1 VTEVFA
7 MSTSL
12 VPRLARRSAPAGG
25 SLAGRSV
32 ACAAPALAACILA
45 SSAWAAEA
53 GSASPAAAGSAA
65 ANAAA
70 GESQLAVWTEKE
82 VTFVY
87 LGFTTRYSCDGLRD
101 KVRGVL
107 LDLGAEKKDLK
118 VQELG
123 CSSPTGRP
131 DPFPGVRVKM
141 RVLQPPSGAATAL
154 DQVPVPAHWKP
165 VDLKL
170 RDSFTTDSGE
180 CELVEQI
187 RHTIVPLFAARNVDL
202 KTSCIPHQASATRPS
217 LKLEVL
223 APDDAQYP
231 AAEPQAAR

>member
-1 VTEVFA
+1 
-7 MSTSL
+7 MSTLVVSRPGSVHGSARL
-12 VPRLARRSAPAGG
+12 VPA
-25 SLAGRSV
+25 V
-32 ACAAPALAACILA
+32 AACLLVVPV
-45 SSAWAAEA
+45 WAANA
-53 GSASPAAAGSAA
+53 GSAP
-65 ANAAA
+65 AAA
-70 GESQLAVWTEKE
+70 GESQPAVWTDKE
-82 VTFVY
+82 LTFVY
-87 LGFTTRYSCDGLRD
+87 QGFTTRYSCDGLRD

-107 LDLGAEKKDLK
+107 LDLGAQKKDLK

-141 RVLQPPSGAATAL
+141 RVLRPASGTAD
-154 DQVPVPAHWKP
+154 DQTPVPAHWKP

-187 RHTIVPLFAARNVDL
+187 RHMIVPLFSTRNVDL
-202 KTSCIPHQASATRPS
+202 KTTCIPHQATASRPS

-223 APDDAQYP
+223 APDDAPHPAEAPP
-231 AAEPQAAR
+231 AAR

>member
-1 VTEVFA
+1 
-7 MSTSL
+7 MSTSF
-12 VPRLARRSAPAGG
+12 VPRLARRSAF
-25 SLAGRSV
+25 
-32 ACAAPALAACILA
+32 AAPALAACILA

-53 GSASPAAAGSAA
+53 GSASPSAPAAAGSVASGAA
-65 ANAAA
+65 AV
-70 GESQLAVWTEKE
+70 ESQPGVWTEE
-82 VTFVY
+82 ELTFVY
-87 LGFTTRYSCDGLRD
+87 MGFTTRYSCDGLRD

-107 LDLGAEKKDLK
+107 LDLGAQKKDLK

-141 RVLQPPSGAATAL
+141 RVLQPASGPAAAY
-154 DQVPVPAHWKP
+154 DPAPVPAHWKP

-187 RHTIVPLFAARNVDL
+187 RHNIVPLFAARNVDL
-202 KTSCIPHQASATRPS
+202 KTTCIPHQASATRPS

-223 APDDAQYP
+223 APDDVQHP